1 MTAWLL
7 AASWKGTLLVAFA
20 LLVQRFA
27 RNRVPARWL
36 CALLLL
42 AIVRLITPIAP
53 EASFS
58 VFNLLPRDARPHI
71 TVVSGEAAAPAAVVP
86 GAGSGPRSTGTG
98 SPISPLLAVWAAG
111 VAFVVLRTTRRMIL
125 FHRQLAGSRDVAR
138 DDVLAL
144 LDECRTVLGIRRRVR
159 IATTGAVVTPALHG
173 WLRPALLLPTDF
185 LDSFTPEQ
193 VRYVFLHELAHLR
206 RSDVPINWIAT
217 AAQAVHWFNPL
228 VHLAVARL
236 AEERELACDAV
247 ALEALRAEERPA
259 YGGTVLE
266 IVDRLRTAPLVPA
279 LVGMTAT
286 PQQLKRRILMIAS
299 FRRQSRHSVLFA
311 ALVVAVGFLTLTD
324 ASAGEPLM
332 FKMRQREPL
341 PPAAAAALERMEQSF
356 TMEFESAAIEDV
368 LHAVSNATG
377 ATITIAPDAITEEIR
392 QQRLALK
399 ASNMPAHLVLME
411 SLHSVGLG
419 ARFTDTGVEVVKA
432 DPMEGART
440 MVRFARHPGEAP
452 EAHER
457 VIVVGEDAHAASGAS
472 PERAMVSIRKMESV
486 EGRSGVRTLRFRTG
500 EDAPEGTL
508 EIEVKKQ

>member
-20 LLVQRFA
+20 LVVQRYA
-27 RNRVPARWL
+27 RNHVPSRWL
-36 CALLLL
+36 SALLLL

-53 EASFS
+53 EAPFS
-58 VFNLLPRDARPHI
+58 VFNLLPRDARPQL
-71 TVVSGEAAAPAAVVP
+71 VAVSSGEAVASAPVVAA
-86 GAGSGPRSTGTG
+86 GGSGRSTGDEV
-98 SPISPLLAVWAAG
+98 PFSPLLAVWAAG
-111 VAFVVLRTTRRMIL
+111 AAFVVLRTTRRMIL
-125 FHRQLAGSRDVAR
+125 FHRQLADSTDVAR

-173 WLRPALLLPTDF
+173 WLRPALLLPPDF
-185 LDSFTPEQ
+185 LHSFTREQ

-286 PQQLKRRILMIAS
+286 PQQLKRRIVMIAS

-324 ASAGEPLM
+324 ASAGEPLRM
-332 FKMRQREPL
+332 KKRHLAPL
-341 PPAAAAALERMEQSF
+341 SPAAEAVMQRLEQPFNMQ
-356 TMEFESAAIEDV
+356 FESAAIEDI
-368 LHAVSNATG
+368 LYAISNSTG
-377 ATITIAPDAITEEIR
+377 TSINIAADAITDEIR
-392 QQRLALK
+392 QQRLTLK
-399 ASNMPAHLVLME
+399 ASNIPAHLVLME

-419 ARFTDTGVEVVKA
+419 AKFTDTGVEVIKA
-432 DPMEGART
+432 DPMEAART
-440 MVRFARHPGEAP
+440 MVSVSRHPDGAA

-457 VIVVGEDAHAASGAS
+457 VIIVGEGEALPQPHKV
-472 PERAMVSIRKMESV
+472 MVRKMDAG
-486 EGRSGVRTLRFRTG
+486 EGATGVRTIRFRAS
-500 EDAPEGTL
+500 EDGPEGTL